1 MCNATPNQLP
11 VLNSINTYG
20 KVEIDNFI
28 RIHNFELSCLI
39 QYGLNGEKLNNID
52 LELTKIR
59 VNQENISKE
68 TLVVAGMHQ
77 SRIDLIFGPEEVPV
91 PEPEY
96 PSFGSGAY
104 TPPIPLSANAQLI
117 DRIVRRKITVS
128 QIQEALL
135 NDEISEDDLI
145 NRCFLDQ
152 SMVDRI
158 RKYTMQQMPAVDFSA
173 LPPLQKDRTDFYFLG
188 MPSAGKSCLIASMLS
203 HWMRIGICNPEVA
216 NPRSSQYFRILGGG
230 FSKGILPIGN
240 PNNFIDYIEVI
251 LSIEE
256 EKKGFLGKVTRTK
269 YDLPLNILDMAGEK
283 FERVAT
289 EGKNNFNE
297 HQKYL
302 QNKNSKAL
310 FFVLDYSVDNDG
322 ADAFEQSLNLIMVL
336 NSLETMGILDNT
348 DSIYLVVTKA
358 DMFNCAMS
366 EYDDRAGKYVT
377 EYYGA
382 FKNRLLDLAKK
393 YEYEW
398 EVLAYSIGECT
409 FGQLL
414 VDYNAKTNQSLN
426 TFPQAITDKVI
437 SHTARY
443 KTGARGLFSN

>member
-20 KVEIDNFI
+20 QVEIDNFI
-28 RIHNFELSCLI
+28 RIHNFELNCLI
-39 QYGLNGEKLNNID
+39 QYGLNVEKLNNID
-52 LELTKIR
+52 LELTKKR

-68 TLVVAGMHQ
+68 TLVGAGMHQ
-77 SRIDLIFGPEEVPV
+77 SRIDQIFGPEAQ

-96 PSFGSGAY
+96 QPYNPGPTY
-104 TPPIPLSANAQLI
+104 PPTSPTGNSLLI

-135 NDEISEDDLI
+135 NDDISEDDLI
-145 NRCFLDQ
+145 NRCYLDQ
-152 SMVDRI
+152 SMIDRI
-158 RKYTMQQMPAVDFSA
+158 RRYTMQQMPAVDFSS

-203 HWMRIGICNPEVA
+203 HWMRIGICNPGAES
-216 NPRSSQYFRILGGG
+216 PRSAQYFRILGGG

-240 PNNFIDYIEVI
+240 PNNFIDYIEVV

-256 EKKGFLGKVTRTK
+256 ERKGFLGRTTLAK
-269 YDLPLNILDMAGEK
+269 YDLPINILDMAGEK

-289 EGKNNFNE
+289 EGQSNFNE
-297 HQKYL
+297 HKNYL
-302 QNKNSKAL
+302 QNNNSKAL

-336 NSLETMGILDNT
+336 NNLESMGILDHT

-358 DMFNCAMS
+358 DMFNCPMS
-366 EYDDRAGKYVT
+366 EYDDRAEKYVS
-377 EYYGA
+377 EYYGS
-382 FKNRLLDLAKK
+382 FKNRLLDLHNK
-393 YEYEW
+393 YDFEW
-398 EVLAYSIGECT
+398 QVVAYSIGECT

-414 VDYNAKTNQSLN
+414 VDYNPKTNQSLN
-426 TFPQAITDKVI
+426 TFPQSITNKVI

-443 KTGARGLFSN
+443 QKGARGLFSN

>member
-20 KVEIDNFI
+20 QVEIDNFI
-28 RIHNFELSCLI
+28 RIHNFELNCLI
-39 QYGLNGEKLNNID
+39 QYGINVEKLNNID
-52 LELTKIR
+52 LELTKKR

-68 TLVVAGMHQ
+68 TLVGAGMHQ
-77 SRIDLIFGPEEVPV
+77 SRIDQIFGPEEQ
-91 PEPEY
+91 PEPEPIY
-96 PSFGSGAY
+96 YSNPSPSAPPMGSY
-104 TPPIPLSANAQLI
+104 NAQLI

-135 NDEISEDDLI
+135 NDEISEHDLM
-145 NRCFLDQ
+145 NKCFLDQ
-152 SMVDRI
+152 SMIDRI
-158 RKYTMQQMPAVDFSA
+158 RKYTMQQMPAVDFSS

-203 HWMRIGICNPEVA
+203 HWMRIGICNPGAES
-216 NPRSSQYFRILGGG
+216 PRSAQYFRILGGG

-240 PNNFIDYIEVI
+240 PNNFIDYIEVV

-256 EKKGFLGKVTRTK
+256 ERKGFLGRTTLAK
-269 YDLPLNILDMAGEK
+269 YDLPINILDMAGEK

-289 EGKNNFNE
+289 EGQSNFNE
-297 HQKYL
+297 HKNYL
-302 QNKNSKAL
+302 QNNNSKAL

-336 NSLETMGILDNT
+336 NNLESMGILDHT

-358 DMFNCAMS
+358 DMFNCPMS
-366 EYDDRAGKYVT
+366 EYDDRAEKYVS
-377 EYYGA
+377 EYYGS
-382 FKNRLLDLAKK
+382 FKNRLLDLHNK
-393 YEYEW
+393 YDFEW

-414 VDYNAKTNQSLN
+414 VDFNPRTNQSLN
-426 TFPQAITDKVI
+426 TFPQSITNKVL

-443 KTGARGLFSN
+443 QKGARGLFSN